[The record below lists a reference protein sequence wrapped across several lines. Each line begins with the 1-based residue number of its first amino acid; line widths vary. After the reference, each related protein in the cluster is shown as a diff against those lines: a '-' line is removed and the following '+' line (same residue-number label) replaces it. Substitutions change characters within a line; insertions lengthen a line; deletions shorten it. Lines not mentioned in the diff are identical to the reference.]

1 MTTTVEIKPD
11 IAHNE
16 LVHNC
21 GLKYHNI
28 PSTRNK
34 IERKSAAYAY
44 TRVSPSLF
52 NIMCWKKSIVLI
64 LISAKNTPSNSVI
77 VYLLVSHISDYSS
90 SFNAV
95 NGKRWVLD
103 KLATIITPQRSK

>member
-1 MTTTVEIKPD
+1 MTTTVEIEPN

-21 GLKYHNI
+21 GLRYQNI
-28 PSTRNK
+28 PSTKNK
-34 IERKSAAYAY
+34 IDRKSAAYPY
-44 TRVSPSLF
+44 TRVSPSFF

-64 LISAKNTPSNSVI
+64 LTNAKNTPSNSVI
-77 VYLLVSHISDYSS
+77 VHLLINRISNYIS

-95 NGKRWVLD
+95 QPLRP
-103 KLATIITPQRSK
+103 IS